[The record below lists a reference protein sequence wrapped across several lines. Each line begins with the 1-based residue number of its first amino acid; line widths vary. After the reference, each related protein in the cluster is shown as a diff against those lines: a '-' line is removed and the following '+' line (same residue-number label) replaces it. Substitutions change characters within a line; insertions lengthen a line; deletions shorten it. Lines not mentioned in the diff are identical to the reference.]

1 MKKKNETKKIKII
14 DKAPLDYHP
23 LRQVP
28 QLMFENHTC
37 LDIHTH
43 HNILHNTQTKPHV
56 GAALHH
62 NKKNGRRSTCTA
74 MVYMAFCHFFSTY
87 MFLHVRVVTSRYPL
101 LFVKQFGYHR

>member
-1 MKKKNETKKIKII
+1 MKKKNETKKIEII
-14 DKAPLDYHP
+14 NKAPLDYHP

-62 NKKNGRRSTCTA
+62 NKKKWPE
-74 MVYMAFCHFFSTY
+74 VYMHSHGLYGFLPFFQY
-87 MFLHVRVVTSRYPL
+87 IHVLACSCCN
-101 LFVKQFGYHR
+101 KQIPPIICKTVWIS